1 MNLRM
6 RSSALLLCLNFGLV
20 AAAQAAEP
28 GWYLIGS
35 GGESRASGLSQGQ
48 VDDNLVALFGS
59 VGLDVLDSSSTLDD
73 SDTGFSLAGG
83 YQLNDHVAFEFA
95 YVDLGSID
103 YRATSTVS
111 DGVDQFA
118 AEAVL
123 GNSADGAVFSVLGIL
138 PIGERFA
145 VYGRAGFSLLNAD
158 GTARIT
164 VDGESQRA
172 SQSSQKSDLMFGV
185 GAEYS
190 LTRHFAI
197 RLAWDRYLDVGTEDV
212 AGDFDA
218 DFFSLGVRMGIGW
231 MR

>member
-1 MNLRM
+1 MNPRM
-6 RSSALLLCLNFGLV
+6 RSSALLLCLNFVLV
-20 AAAQAAEP
+20 ATAQAAAP
-28 GWYLIGS
+28 GWYLVGS
-35 GGESRASGLSQGQ
+35 GGESSASGLGQGQ
-48 VDDNLVALFGS
+48 VDDNVVAIFNS

-73 SDTGFSLAGG
+73 SDTGFGFGGG
-83 YQLNDHVAFEFA
+83 YQVNDHLAFEFG

-103 YRATSTVS
+103 YRASSTVS

-123 GNSADGAVFSVLGIL
+123 GNSTDGAVVSVLGIL
-138 PIGERFA
+138 PLGERFS
-145 VYGRAGFSLLNAD
+145 VYGRAGLSLLNAD

-164 VDGESQRA
+164 VDGQSQRA

-197 RLAWDRYLDVGTEDV
+197 RLAWDRYLDVGTQDV
-212 AGDFDA
+212 VGDTDA
-218 DFFSLGVRMGIGW
+218 DFFSLGVRMGVGW
-231 MR
+231 FR